1 MRNIQPSI
9 QSTGGHAAA
18 FSLVEQV
25 RLDPGVVSAR
35 ACPQHERVPSYMGL
49 RLELTVF

>member
-1 MRNIQPSI
+1 MRNMQPSI
-9 QSTGGHAAA
+9 QATGGHTAT

-25 RLDPGVVSAR
+25 GLYPRVVSAR